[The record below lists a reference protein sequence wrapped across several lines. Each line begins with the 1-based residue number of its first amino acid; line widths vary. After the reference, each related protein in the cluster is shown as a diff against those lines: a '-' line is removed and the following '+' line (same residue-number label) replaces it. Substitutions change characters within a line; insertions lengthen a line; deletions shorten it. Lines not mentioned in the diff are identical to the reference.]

1 MGGNDIRDALVAYP
15 NGHGAILQAANISI
29 ANNILA
35 LYTAGARTFI
45 VWRAPNVGLTPAIR
59 RLDTISP
66 GAAQLATGLTQAF
79 NGGLD
84 GVVKQLSAL
93 PGIRIVRLDAF
104 GLLQRIVSTP
114 DAFGL
119 TDVTSAC
126 VTPNIPP
133 FTCERPDEF
142 LFWDGI
148 HPTKA
153 VHAIIA
159 QEAASV
165 LAH

>member
-1 MGGNDIRDALVAYP
+1 M
-15 NGHGAILQAANISI
+15 
-29 ANNILA
+29 
-35 LYTAGARTFI
+35 
-45 VWRAPNVGLTPAIR
+45 
-59 RLDTISP
+59 
-66 GAAQLATGLTQAF
+66 
-79 NGGLD
+79 
-84 GVVKQLSAL
+84 
-93 PGIRIVRLDAF
+93 RLDAF
-104 GLLQRIVSTP
+104 GLLQNIVSAP

-126 VTPNIPP
+126 VTPGIAP
-133 FTCERPDEF
+133 FTCQRPDEF

-159 QEAASV
+159 NEAALA

>member
-1 MGGNDIRDALVAYP
+1 M
-15 NGHGAILQAANISI
+15 
-29 ANNILA
+29 
-35 LYTAGARTFI
+35 
-45 VWRAPNVGLTPAIR
+45 
-59 RLDTISP
+59 
-66 GAAQLATGLTQAF
+66 
-79 NGGLD
+79 
-84 GVVKQLSAL
+84 
-93 PGIRIVRLDAF
+93 RLDAF
-104 GLLQRIVSTP
+104 RLLNHLVADP

-133 FTCERPDEF
+133 FTCQSPDEF

-148 HPTKA
+148 HPSNA

-159 QEAASV
+159 NEAALV

>member
-1 MGGNDIRDALVAYP
+1 MRSGFSTTSSR
-15 NGHGAILQAANISI
+15 
-29 ANNILA
+29 
-35 LYTAGARTFI
+35 
-45 VWRAPNVGLTPAIR
+45 
-59 RLDTISP
+59 
-66 GAAQLATGLTQAF
+66 
-79 NGGLD
+79 
-84 GVVKQLSAL
+84 
-93 PGIRIVRLDAF
+93 
-104 GLLQRIVSTP
+104 TP

-133 FTCERPDEF
+133 FTCQSPDEF

-148 HPTKA
+148 HPSNA

-159 QEAASV
+159 NEAALV